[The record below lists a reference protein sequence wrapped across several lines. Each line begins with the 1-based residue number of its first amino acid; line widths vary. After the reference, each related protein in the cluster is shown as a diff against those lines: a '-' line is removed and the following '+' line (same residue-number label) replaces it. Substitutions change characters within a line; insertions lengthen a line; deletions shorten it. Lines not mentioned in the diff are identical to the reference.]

1 MPKSLA
7 SRRDLPSECFPAF
20 REQFFLRLAARFRV
34 ISDCLE
40 KRHLWLLNYSPVFLK
55 FLIQT
60 VFFFAVL
67 LTVNLKKT
75 TCTKELINS
84 NLKGLTY
91 HDKYPVFQ
99 TQPLLIY
106 KLILLHLAFAVC
118 SNPKHPS
125 LDILLFVMGF
135 TCPFAIYLFCTV
147 ALAAWSLIFA
157 DGNSYFDTVGQQFHF
172 ISQ

>member
-1 MPKSLA
+1 M
-7 SRRDLPSECFPAF
+7 
-20 REQFFLRLAARFRV
+20 
-34 ISDCLE
+34 
-40 KRHLWLLNYSPVFLK
+40 
-55 FLIQT
+55 
-60 VFFFAVL
+60 
-67 LTVNLKKT
+67 
-75 TCTKELINS
+75 
-84 NLKGLTY
+84 
-91 HDKYPVFQ
+91 FQ

-157 DGNSYFDTVGQQFHF
+157 DGNSYFDTVGQQFHL
-172 ISQ
+172 ISANKQEGSGVPTDLFRLVVVWLGGAATLSAATATSVVDSLLASKLEISGLSIVSQGDSSDVIVRPLPRLKIAARIKATYDKKTRLILLLFSGVILY

>member
-1 MPKSLA
+1 MGRCGSSCTCNFWLFRKTSLVFI
-7 SRRDLPSECFPAF
+7 SLQSCFPKIYNSNSF
-20 REQFFLRLAARFRV
+20 SSL
-34 ISDCLE
+34 
-40 KRHLWLLNYSPVFLK
+40 PV
-55 FLIQT
+55 
-60 VFFFAVL
+60 V

-75 TCTKELINS
+75 TCTKELISS

-91 HDKYPVFQ
+91 HDKYLVFQ